1 MIVLPSQAR
10 DKHGENS
17 KNSNKTQKTCRRFL
31 AFLQEIRPELRRE
44 ICRYLRGGVLTCKNA
59 SLLAFSPCLS
69 RAYQMAPKCDFRTA
83 PRVPCR
89 CAHRDRGDLPRPG
102 AVNGGVFRGARLC
115 SAPAGARSSWS
126 CAADACVEPV
136 LIKRFALSVSK
147 ERSESCEFSQGGSE
161 LGTREEREPVRNRL
175 LRGIPLC

>member
-1 MIVLPSQAR
+1 M
-10 DKHGENS
+10 E
-17 KNSNKTQKTCRRFL
+17 KTQKTQTKLKKTCRRFL

-44 ICRYLRGGVLTCKNA
+44 ICRYLRGGVLTSTNA
-59 SLLAFSPCLS
+59 SLLAFSLCLS
-69 RAYQMAPKCDFRTA
+69 RAYKMAPKCVFLTA

-89 CAHRDRGDLPRPG
+89 CAHRDRGDLSRRR

-115 SAPAGARSSWS
+115 SAPAGARSSWN
-126 CAADACVEPV
+126 CASDACAEPV

-175 LRGIPLC
+175 FRGIPLC